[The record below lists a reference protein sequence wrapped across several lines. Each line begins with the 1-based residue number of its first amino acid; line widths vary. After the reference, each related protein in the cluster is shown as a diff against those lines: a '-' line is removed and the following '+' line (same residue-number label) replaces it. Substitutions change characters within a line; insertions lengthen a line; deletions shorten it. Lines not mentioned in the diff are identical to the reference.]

1 MPIRAPVHGR
11 QCRVNGSFTGSCG
24 FVGYALG
31 GQRPTEQM
39 QTMASVLKTGM
50 IGHVYRALRD
60 GGVLAIATGV
70 WMVASTIY
78 PALTGERATARV
90 ANIETGCAF
99 NSELG
104 AVESMTGLTADCS
117 SPALVAMGLA
127 SEMKIANLNFQS
139 QLGALYSAEVPFDS
153 LNDPNLQTG
162 DTVVISY
169 ARDDPQSV
177 HALPGLWD
185 CLCACAPIL
194 AGIMALGLLVLARR
208 AENYR
213 SDINAEIA
221 ELERAYR
228 SRQARG

>member
-1 MPIRAPVHGR
+1 
-11 QCRVNGSFTGSCG
+11 
-24 FVGYALG
+24 
-31 GQRPTEQM
+31 
-39 QTMASVLKTGM
+39 MASVLKTGM

-70 WMVASTIY
+70 WMFASTIY

-90 ANIETGCAF
+90 TNIEIGCAF

-104 AVESMTGLTADCS
+104 AVESMTGLAADCS
-117 SPALVAMGLA
+117 SPAIVAMGLA
-127 SEMKIANLNFQS
+127 GEIKIAQLIFLS
-139 QLGALYSAEVPFDS
+139 QIGAQYSAEVPFDS
-153 LNDPNLQTG
+153 LNNANLQPG

-169 ARDDPQSV
+169 ERDNPQSV

-185 CLCACAPIL
+185 YLCACSPIL

-213 SDINAEIA
+213 SDITAEIA

-228 SRQARG
+228 SRQGRS